1 MEVSVNY
8 LKRHKRPVGDFLR
21 LCDSDVGFLGKEMD
35 AIRREL
41 GGVVEGDDWDEM
53 EEGGEGGEEE

>member
-21 LCDSDVGFLGKEMD
+21 LCERGGK
-35 AIRREL
+35 
-41 GGVVEGDDWDEM
+41 
-53 EEGGEGGEEE
+53 GE